1 MGNAT
6 QILLERTK
14 QRSGL
19 TWGQVADA
27 MGVTVRALHL
37 WRNGGG
43 ISAAHE
49 ARLHDLAFVVDSV
62 RLREPSDARH
72 DLVSTR
78 SGRSLLERF
87 QGGAA
92 ARELAVAAPWRVEA
106 RDGLARS
113 VEALATGEPV
123 DEDFTFLLYSDDA
136 AVAAFVAHAGTLLE
150 DPTRSRRDWEAEIDR
165 QLGEAEQPPEG
176 DHPAT
181 ATDAE
186 GFDDADDPGPP
197 PLFALEELGITLG
210 VGAIASRPV
219 VNDER

>member
-1 MGNAT
+1 MSSAT

-27 MGVTVRALHL
+27 MGVAVRALHL
-37 WRNGGG
+37 WRNAGG

-62 RLREPSDARH
+62 QLREPSDARTE
-72 DLVSTR
+72 LISAR

-87 QGGAA
+87 HGGAA
-92 ARELAVAAPWRVEA
+92 AQELALVAPWRVDA

-136 AVAAFVAHAGTLLE
+136 TVTAFLAHAGTLLD
-150 DPTRSRRDWEAEIDR
+150 DPTRSRRDWEAEIDKH
-165 QLGEAEQPPEG
+165 LGATEQPPEG

-181 ATDAE
+181 AMDTEAS
-186 GFDDADDPGPP
+186 DDAGDPGPP
-197 PLFALEELGITLG
+197 PLFVLEDLGITLG
-210 VGAIASRPV
+210 VGAIASRPL